1 MFLFL
6 RGKYMYKRV
15 LLKFSGEALKG
26 NSSSIVDSDMMK
38 GLASMIAEMRKEGTQ
53 VCIVIGAGNIWRG
66 KIASDNG
73 LDRVPADYMG
83 MLGTVINAVT
93 MSSVLKNINVASL
106 VTSAVPAIEGVT
118 VTYSPE
124 VADKAMNEGKV
135 VFLSG
140 GTGKPYFTTDTAAT
154 MRAIELNC
162 DAILIGKNGVDGI
175 YDDNPATNPKAK
187 FISEITFN
195 EIIKRNLQVMD
206 ISAIELIKDKDIDVR
221 VFSMEDPNNFIRVA
235 KGESLGTT
243 CKKGE

>member
-1 MFLFL
+1 
-6 RGKYMYKRV
+6 
-15 LLKFSGEALKG
+15 
-26 NSSSIVDSDMMK
+26 
-38 GLASMIAEMRKEGTQ
+38 
-53 VCIVIGAGNIWRG
+53 
-66 KIASDNG
+66 
-73 LDRVPADYMG
+73 

-175 YDDNPATNPKAK
+175 YDDNPAINPNAK

>member
-1 MFLFL
+1 
-6 RGKYMYKRV
+6 MYKRV

-26 NSSSIVDSDMMK
+26 SSSAIVDSEMLK
-38 GLASMIAEMRKEGTQ
+38 GLGNMISDLRKEGTQ

-66 KIASDNG
+66 KIASENG
-73 LDRVPADYMG
+73 LDRIPADYMG

-93 MSSVLKNINVASL
+93 MSSVLKNINVDSL
-106 VTSAVPAIEGVT
+106 VTSAVPAIDGVT
-118 VTYSPE
+118 VTYTPE
-124 VADKAMNEGKV
+124 VADKAMNDGKV

-140 GTGKPYFTTDTAAT
+140 GTGKPMFTTDTAAT

-175 YDDNPATNPKAK
+175 YDDNPATNPNAK
-187 FISEITFN
+187 FIPEITFN

-235 KGESLGTT
+235 KGETLGTT

>member
-26 NSSSIVDSDMMK
+26 NSSSIVDSNMMK

-93 MSSVLKNINVASL
+93 MSSVLKNINVPSL

-175 YDDNPATNPKAK
+175 YDDNPATNPNAK